1 MQLPNSFDL
10 SRGGVTSW
18 VLLALLILLLMS
30 AVPLIVTW
38 LVVAPL

>member
-1 MQLPNSFDL
+1 MRRFNSSEL

-30 AVPLIVTW
+30 VVPLIVT
-38 LVVAPL
+38 